1 MAQRSRAEPP
11 PPDDMPPTA
20 RVHLWQVQA
29 IRDLLCVGSV
39 LGLLWLGHA
48 MRAVTVPLLIALL
61 LAYLF
66 EPLVSKLSRH
76 P

>member
-1 MAQRSRAEPP
+1 MAQRSGSKPP
-11 PPDDMPPTA
+11 PPSDTPPTA
-20 RVHLWQVQA
+20 RVHLWQIQA
-29 IRDLLCVGSV
+29 IRDLLWVGS
-39 LGLLWLGHA
+39 LLALLWLGYA